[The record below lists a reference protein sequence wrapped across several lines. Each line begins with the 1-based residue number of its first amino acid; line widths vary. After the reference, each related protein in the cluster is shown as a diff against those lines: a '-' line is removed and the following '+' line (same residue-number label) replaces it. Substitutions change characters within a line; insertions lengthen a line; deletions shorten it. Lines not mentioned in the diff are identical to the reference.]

1 MVLLYAAVERVGVSR
16 MRDFVFNYVPWT
28 FQLSSTI
35 IICGDFKLLLN
46 TKTNTKSKIIYFS
59 DWYEK
64 MVFVETLNYFL
75 VIIINQK
82 MPTMSFFS
90 TGSVYLGM
98 NIEEG
103 NVNDAES

>member
-1 MVLLYAAVERVGVSR
+1 
-16 MRDFVFNYVPWT
+16 
-28 FQLSSTI
+28 
-35 IICGDFKLLLN
+35 
-46 TKTNTKSKIIYFS
+46 
-59 DWYEK
+59 